1 MKKHNET
8 NQQIKDRLKF
18 QLDGT
23 EEDEMYAVKIL
34 LGFEPLDEWSEIRKK
49 ISENKNKNS

>member
-49 ISENKNKNS
+49 ISESENTNK

>member
-8 NQQIKDRLKF
+8 NQQIRERLKL

-23 EEDEMYAVKIL
+23 EEDEIYAVKIL

-49 ISENKNKNS
+49 ISESQNTKD

>member
-8 NQQIKDRLKF
+8 NQQIKDRLKR

-49 ISENKNKNS
+49 ISENKNSNN

>member
-8 NQQIKDRLKF
+8 NQQIRDRLKF
-18 QLDGT
+18 QLDGD